1 MKGSLRLGGRKVNL
15 KSIGVPVLNVVAEKD
30 DIVPLA
36 SAEPLLDLVGSDDAE
51 NLKLAA
57 GHVGLLA
64 GRKAARETL
73 PSIVEWLDAHSDRLR
88 RPRRVP

>member
-1 MKGSLRLGGRKVNL
+1 M
-15 KSIGVPVLNVVAEKD
+15 
-30 DIVPLA
+30 PLA
-36 SAEPLLDLVGSDDAE
+36 SAEPVADLVGSKDAQ

-88 RPRRVP
+88 RARRVP

>member
-1 MKGSLRLGGRKVNL
+1 
-15 KSIGVPVLNVVAEKD
+15 VA
-30 DIVPLA
+30 
-36 SAEPLLDLVGSDDAE
+36 DLVGSKDAQ

-73 PSIVEWLDAHSDRLR
+73 PSIVEWLDAHSERLR
-88 RPRRVP
+88 RARRVP